1 MTSET
6 DAPGVRQPRR
16 RARTSVF
23 WDSLTTFGLSNDGRG
38 FRFWEL
44 LSIFGYGFGLIAV
57 AIYAAGTHRFM
68 VVFGILALVSSAAWL
83 SGGVLGFLFGV
94 PRLRASAAVAATAPT
109 TSGLAPNTN
118 LEQISDWLTKIIVGA
133 TLVQLRPLAD
143 DINSLALA
151 VGAQLA
157 TPGAAPV
164 SGAVMITYFAGGFMW
179 GYLWCSLRVF
189 REMSALISR
198 EQGGTR
204 HEAAA
209 VVVETAPA
217 AAE

>member
-1 MTSET
+1 
-6 DAPGVRQPRR
+6 
-16 RARTSVF
+16 
-23 WDSLTTFGLSNDGRG
+23 L
-38 FRFWEL
+38 
-44 LSIFGYGFGLIAV
+44 
-57 AIYAAGTHRFM
+57 
-68 VVFGILALVSSAAWL
+68 VFGILALVSSAAWL

-109 TSGLAPNTN
+109 ASGLAPNTN

-143 DINSLALA
+143 EINSLALA
-151 VGAQLA
+151 IGAQLA

-164 SGAVMITYFAGGFMW
+164 AGAVMITYFAGGFMW

-189 REMSALISR
+189 REMSSLISR
-198 EQGGTR
+198 EQGSSR

-209 VVVETAPA
+209 MVVETAPA